1 MCEAKKLLN
10 LSIEEMKRQGADE
23 VVLETEADNEKSLG
37 LYERMGFWREK
48 RLWRFY
54 LNVSLPVLLLLLCAG
69 LELTKRIKLYRAKTP
84 SD

>member
-1 MCEAKKLLN
+1 MSPTAKHLLR
-10 LSIEEMKRQGADE
+10 LAIDEMRAQGADE

-54 LNVSLPVLLLLLCAG
+54 LNVRVRPTV
-69 LELTKRIKLYRAKTP
+69 
-84 SD
+84 